1 MKTVIPLNTADGLS
15 CTMEVRTFRGVLSK
29 NSHYLNFSLQS
40 YAHLPQ
46 LLKGI
51 PHFDKVKKSIINRLA
66 EDCFLGINGNT
77 DSEYIFALFLTFLR
91 NKDEATDIVATIR
104 AVEKTIGA
112 VVELCIVAG
121 IKEPSSLNMV
131 ISDGI
136 NVIATRYRS
145 GSQMPPSLYYKY
157 GSEFTCQNGRF
168 DSTGCEDACEVVI
181 SSAPLSG
188 EIEQCVG
195 ADPGCPLKSAPPCRS
210 TGSSLDDTQ
219 IDDENKCHWTLIP
232 KDSMLVC
239 LGDPEGSC
247 KVTSVYMKAIRLPKH
262 LHKTIGVSLLQ
273 RRPSDCSEL
282 SSGGD
287 LDIPYGSSTDSGN
300 VSDSVIQEELGIV
313 STTNGII

>member
-1 MKTVIPLNTADGLS
+1 M
-15 CTMEVRTFRGVLSK
+15 
-29 NSHYLNFSLQS
+29 
-40 YAHLPQ
+40 
-46 LLKGI
+46 
-51 PHFDKVKKSIINRLA
+51 
-66 EDCFLGINGNT
+66 GINGST
-77 DSEYIFALFLTFLR
+77 DSEYIFALFLTYLR
-91 NKDEATDIVATIR
+91 NKDDATDVEATIR

-112 VVELCIVAG
+112 VLELCIGAG

-131 ISDGI
+131 ITDGI

-195 ADPGCPLKSAPPCRS
+195 ADPGCPLKSAPPCWS
-210 TGSSLDDTQ
+210 MGTSLDETEMDY
-219 IDDENKCHWTLIP
+219 ENKCHWTLVP

-239 LGDPEGSC
+239 LGDPEGSY

-262 LHKTIGVSLLQ
+262 LHNDIDTNLLQ
-273 RRPSDCSEL
+273 RKPSTCSRS
-282 SSGGD
+282 SSGSD
-287 LDIPYGSSTDSGN
+287 LDTPYDSGKDLGN
-300 VSDSVIQEELGIV
+300 VSNSEIQEKLSIV
-313 STTNGII
+313 STTNGIIENLISEAEDAVI